1 MYDNLQQ
8 AFIAISEGNEVYLNP
23 KMANRH
29 GLITGATGT
38 GKTVTLQNLTETFS
52 DMGIPVFIADIKGD
66 FSGIAKAGGNKDS
79 ITKRVEKYGLA
90 ERGFDYKA
98 YPVQFWDVFG
108 EQGHPVRTTITEMGP
123 LLLERLLNLN
133 DTQSAILSMVFKI
146 ADDNNLLL
154 IDLKDLQKM
163 VEFVGNNRAEFI
175 TKYGNISPAS
185 IGAIQRSLLR
195 LENDGA
201 TQIGR

>member
-1 MYDNLQQ
+1 MFDNQQ
-8 AFIAISEGNEVYLNP
+8 RAFIAISEDGEVTMHP

-52 DMGIPVFIADIKGD
+52 DMGVPVFVADIKGD
-66 FSGIAKAGGNKDS
+66 FSGIAKAGGNKTS
-79 ITKRVEKYGLA
+79 VTKRVDEYGLI
-90 ERGFDYKA
+90 EKGFEFKA
-98 YPVQFWDVFG
+98 YPTQFWDVFG

-146 ADDNNLLL
+146 ADDNNMLLL
-154 IDLKDLQKM
+154 DLKDLQKM
-163 VEFVGNNRAEFI
+163 VEFVGNNRSEYT

-195 LENDGA
+195 LENEGA
-201 TQIGR
+201 AHFFG